1 MTSKLFPMSELNPEI
16 SGCIFFTPGVSC
28 FFDCLMIPPLDSFL
42 SSHIIPQAARK
53 PQAVRATL
61 LKSPLSEIT
70 RFIS

>member
-42 SSHIIPQAARK
+42 SSHHTTSSKKTP
-53 PQAVRATL
+53 AVRATL
-61 LKSPLSEIT
+61 LRSPLSEIT